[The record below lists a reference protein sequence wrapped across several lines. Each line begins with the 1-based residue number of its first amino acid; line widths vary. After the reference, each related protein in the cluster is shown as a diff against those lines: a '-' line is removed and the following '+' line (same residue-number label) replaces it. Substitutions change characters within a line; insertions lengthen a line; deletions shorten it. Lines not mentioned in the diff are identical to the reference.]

1 MRRHPHHRWYA
12 VPVAVAM
19 SLALAACGGSAPR
32 AVGNAQS
39 SGAVPS
45 QTASSIPSEVPA
57 SPSTDQSPTEAVTL
71 RGNAAT
77 NPACKL
83 LSIDQVA
90 SIAGLP
96 VVGILGL
103 ASDPAQHSESCT
115 WYLEPRYLQSSLVV
129 QYKLYPQPP
138 TSLKAYYKDVIRQ
151 GYGKAVPKLGDV
163 AKIFGN
169 VGPVVDTV
177 YRRAEIH
184 VTVLVHPQA
193 TAEDRA
199 AAIQFTRLVLAGIKQ

>member
-1 MRRHPHHRWYA
+1 MHRYPHHRWYA

-19 SLALAACGGSAPR
+19 SLALAACGSTPGGGSA
-32 AVGNAQS
+32 QK
-39 SGAVPS
+39 SGAVTS
-45 QTASSIPSEVPA
+45 QADSSTPSEVPA
-57 SPSTDQSPTEAVTL
+57 SPSTDESPTEAVTL

-83 LSIDQVA
+83 LSVDQVA
-90 SIAGLP
+90 TIAGLP
-96 VVGILGL
+96 VVGFLGL
-103 ASDPAQHSESCT
+103 ATDPAQHSESCT
-115 WYLEPRYLQSSLVV
+115 WYLEPKYLQSSLVV
-129 QYKLYPQPP
+129 QYTLHPQPP

-177 YRRAEIH
+177 YKRAEIH
-184 VTVLVHPQA
+184 VTVLVHPEA

-199 AAIQFTRLVLAGIKQ
+199 AAIQLTRLVMAGIKQ

>member
-1 MRRHPHHRWYA
+1 
-12 VPVAVAM
+12 
-19 SLALAACGGSAPR
+19 
-32 AVGNAQS
+32 
-39 SGAVPS
+39 
-45 QTASSIPSEVPA
+45 
-57 SPSTDQSPTEAVTL
+57 VTL

>member
-1 MRRHPHHRWYA
+1 MHRYPRHRWYA
-12 VPVAVAM
+12 APVALGM
-19 SLALAACGGSAPR
+19 CLALAACGSTPGGGSA
-32 AVGNAQS
+32 QK
-39 SGAVPS
+39 SGEAPG
-45 QTASSIPSEVPA
+45 QAASSTPSEVPA
-57 SPSTDQSPTEAVTL
+57 SPSADESPSVALSL

-83 LSIDQVA
+83 LSVDQVA
-90 SIAGLP
+90 TIAGLP

-103 ASDPAQHSESCT
+103 AGDPAQHSESCT
-115 WYLEPRYLQSSLVV
+115 WYLEPKYLQSSLVV

-138 TSLKAYYKDVIRQ
+138 TGLKTYYKDVIRQ

-169 VGPVVDTV
+169 VGPVVDAV
-177 YRRAEIH
+177 YKRAEIH
-184 VTVLVHPQA
+184 VTVLVHPEA

-199 AAIQFTRLVLAGIKQ
+199 AAIQLTRLVLAGIKQ

>member
-1 MRRHPHHRWYA
+1 MHRYPHHRWYA

-19 SLALAACGGSAPR
+19 SLALAACGSTPGGGSA
-32 AVGNAQS
+32 QK
-39 SGAVPS
+39 SGAVTS
-45 QTASSIPSEVPA
+45 QADSSTPSEVPA
-57 SPSTDQSPTEAVTL
+57 SPSTDESPTEAVTL

-83 LSIDQVA
+83 LSVDQVA
-90 SIAGLP
+90 TIAGLP

-103 ASDPAQHSESCT
+103 ATDPAQHSESCT
-115 WYLEPRYLQSSLVV
+115 WYLEPKYLQSSLVV
-129 QYKLYPQPP
+129 QYTLHPQPP

-169 VGPVVDTV
+169 VGPVVDAV

-184 VTVLVHPQA
+184 VTVLVHPEA

-199 AAIQFTRLVLAGIKQ
+199 AAIQLTRLVMAGIKQ